1 VQDEYEDLHRRHERR
16 QRQMSGEGRGGYS
29 AGGGGWGQGGY
40 GRDPDERWPD
50 EDRRQGSWDDRR
62 PGATG
67 YDRGNYGQG
76 FGYGGAS
83 GRERDEGPDQDRARG
98 RRDQERF
105 RESERAGD
113 YTGGHGQGFG
123 RGGDDQ
129 GYQGRGYGGEYER
142 DREERAGYGQFGGRR
157 GSGSTTYA
165 PSWQTPGEYSGR
177 GPKGYKRSDER
188 VRDDVSDRLEQSG
201 SIDASEI
208 EIEVEDGV
216 VTLRGSVSE
225 RTQKRLAEEATESTP
240 GVRDV
245 RNEIRVAERDARD
258 GRQAAGTQQG
268 RMGSEPQAGELPSA
282 TAARSQTGSQRPA
295 TRGGQASEG
304 QATQSAKGSR
314 ESQPRG

>member
-1 VQDEYEDLHRRHERR
+1 MTLIDGSCLSGRGGHPGLATLCRKTRRRKNVQDEYEDLHRRHERR

-29 AGGGGWGQGGY
+29 AAGGGWGQGGY

-50 EDRRQGSWDDRR
+50 E
-62 PGATG
+62 
-67 YDRGNYGQG
+67 
-76 FGYGGAS
+76 
-83 GRERDEGPDQDRARG
+83 
-98 RRDQERF
+98 
-105 RESERAGD
+105 
-113 YTGGHGQGFG
+113 
-123 RGGDDQ
+123 

-142 DREERAGYGQFGGRR
+142 GREERAGHGQFGGRR
-157 GSGSTTYA
+157 GSSSATYA
-165 PSWQTPGEYSGR
+165 PSWQTPGEHSGR

-208 EIEVEDGV
+208 EVDVKDGI

-225 RTQKRLAEEATESTP
+225 RTQKRLAEEAADSTP

-245 RNEIRVAERDARD
+245 RNEVRVAERDARD
-258 GRQAAGTQQG
+258 SRQAGGTQQG

-304 QATQSAKGSR
+304 QATQPTKGSR
-314 ESQPRG
+314 ESQARG